1 MALMKRAN
9 REIIVPEHLVG
20 EYLDKGYSLIDDK
33 GTILK
38 DSNPQNVEDFRSLV
52 SHLKDRITELES
64 REGLLS
70 TENTELKQELDSLRA
85 TAPSEPKKSGTKAK
99 EA

>member
-64 REGLLS
+64 QEGLLS
-70 TENTELKQELDSLRA
+70 TENAELKQELDSLRA

>member
-64 REGLLS
+64 QEGLLS
-70 TENTELKQELDSLRA
+70 TENAELKRELDSLRA

>member
-38 DSNPQNVEDFRSLV
+38 DSNPQNVEDFRFLV

-64 REGLLS
+64 QEGLLS
-70 TENTELKQELDSLRA
+70 TENAELKRELDSLRA
-85 TAPSEPKKSGTKAK
+85 TSPSEPKKSGTKAK

>member
-38 DSNPQNVEDFRSLV
+38 DSNPQNVEDFRFLV

-64 REGLLS
+64 QEGLLS
-70 TENTELKQELDSLRA
+70 TENAELKRELDSLRA

>member
-9 REIIVPEHLVG
+9 REIIVPEHLAG

-52 SHLKDRITELES
+52 AHLKDRIAGLES
-64 REGLLS
+64 HEESL
-70 TENTELKQELDSLRA
+70 TKENVELKSELDALRA
-85 TAPSEPKKSGTKAK
+85 SAPAETKKSPGKMK

>member
-38 DSNPQNVEDFRSLV
+38 DSNPQNVE
-52 SHLKDRITELES
+52 LK
-64 REGLLS
+64 
-70 TENTELKQELDSLRA
+70 NELDSLRA
-85 TAPSEPKKSGTKAK
+85 AAPAESKKPAAKAK
-99 EA
+99 ES

>member
-1 MALMKRAN
+1 MKRAN

-64 REGLLS
+64 QEGLLS
-70 TENTELKQELDSLRA
+70 TENAELKQELDSLRA
-85 TAPSEPKKSGTKAK
+85 TAPSELKKPGTKAK
-99 EA
+99 ES